1 MAEGA
6 RLESVYTGNRI
17 VGSNPTPSANGPFAF
32 ARRRPLSHFKSTR
45 FRAIVSHRRSRRFA
59 CTHESIVGQVVGTSW
74 ADTWMPVTGK
84 LTALKVAREKR
95 PGLYGDGGG
104 LYLQVTARGSKSWIF
119 RFWIADRDPITGHVV
134 RDTSTKKARGRSR
147 EMGLGSSNTV
157 SLAEA
162 RDRAA
167 ECRKLRE
174 QEIDPIEA
182 RETAKRQAALE
193 RAKSLKFKEA
203 AANYMAAHRVAWRND
218 KHAAQWTSTLRT
230 YAYPLIGDISLQAI
244 DTGLVMK
251 VVEPIWATKPET
263 ANRVRGRIETI
274 LDWATVR
281 GYRQGENP
289 ARWRGHLDKL
299 LPSRSKVR
307 KTQHHSA
314 LPYAELSAFLTCLRG
329 QEGIA
334 ARALEFTILTASR
347 TSEVIGARRSEF
359 NRREKLWT
367 VPAQRMK
374 AGKEHRVPLP
384 DRALELIS
392 TESLGNDDFVFPGGR
407 SGRPLSNM
415 AMLKLL
421 GRMGRD
427 DLTVHGFRSTFRDWA
442 SERTNF
448 PNEVIEMA
456 LAHTIES
463 KTEAAYRRGDLVH
476 KRRRLMVCSKIFR
489 ASRAARN
496 CSSTNGRPPSNGSCL
511 ELHRRNRARTSAF

>member
-1 MAEGA
+1 MG
-6 RLESVYTGNRI
+6 
-17 VGSNPTPSANGPFAF
+17 
-32 ARRRPLSHFKSTR
+32 K
-45 FRAIVSHRRSRRFA
+45 
-59 CTHESIVGQVVGTSW
+59 SW
-74 ADTWMPVTGK
+74 ADTRMPVTGK

-104 LYLQVTARGSKSWIF
+104 LYLQISKRGSKSWIF
-119 RFWIADRDPITGHVV
+119 RFWLSERDPLTGELVHHPAKKRVKGRC
-134 RDTSTKKARGRSR
+134 RD
-147 EMGLGSSNTV
+147 MGLGPCGTV

-182 RETAKRQAALE
+182 REAAKRQAALE

-203 AANYMAAHRVAWRND
+203 AATYMGAHRVAWKND

-230 YAYPLIGDISLQAI
+230 YAYPLIGDVSLQAI

-274 LDWATVR
+274 LDWAAVR

-314 LPYAELSAFLTCLRG
+314 LPYVELSAFLTSLRG

-359 NRREKLWT
+359 NMGEKLWT

-374 AGKEHRVPLP
+374 AGKEHRVPLQ

-407 SGRPLSNM
+407 WGRPLSNM

-476 KRRRLMVCSKIFR
+476 KRRRLMEAWAEYVAR
-489 ASRAARN
+489 AGTVGNVVALK
-496 CSSTNGRPPSNGSCL
+496 TMP
-511 ELHRRNRARTSAF
+511 

>member
-1 MAEGA
+1 
-6 RLESVYTGNRI
+6 
-17 VGSNPTPSANGPFAF
+17 
-32 ARRRPLSHFKSTR
+32 
-45 FRAIVSHRRSRRFA
+45 
-59 CTHESIVGQVVGTSW
+59 
-74 ADTWMPVTGK
+74 MPVTGK

-104 LYLQVTARGSKSWIF
+104 LYLQISKRGSKSWIF
-119 RFWIADRDPITGHVV
+119 RFWLSERDSLTGELVHHAATKRVKGRC
-134 RDTSTKKARGRSR
+134 RD
-147 EMGLGSSNTV
+147 MGLGSYSAV

-182 RETAKRQAALE
+182 REVAKRQAALE

-203 AANYMAAHRVAWRND
+203 AATYMAAHRVAWRNE
-218 KHAAQWTSTLRT
+218 KHAAQWTSTLKT
-230 YAYPLIGDISLQAI
+230 YAYPLIGDVSLQAI

-274 LDWATVR
+274 LDWAAVR
-281 GYRQGENP
+281 GYRLGENP

-314 LPYAELSAFLTCLRG
+314 LPYVELPAFLSSLRE

-334 ARALEFTILTASR
+334 ARALEFTILTAGR

-359 NRREKLWT
+359 NVGEKLWT
-367 VPAQRMK
+367 VPAERMK
-374 AGKEHRVPLP
+374 AGKDHRVPLP
-384 DRALELIS
+384 DRAVEFVS
-392 TESLGNDDFVFPGGR
+392 TEILGDDDFVFPGGR
-407 SGRPLSNM
+407 FGQPLSNM

-421 GRMGRD
+421 GRMGRH

-442 SERTNF
+442 SEQTNF
-448 PNEVIEMA
+448 QNEVIEMA
-456 LAHTIES
+456 LAHTIQS
-463 KTEAAYRRGDLVH
+463 KTEAAYRRRDLLE
-476 KRRRLMVCSKIFR
+476 KRRRLMDIWAEYC
-489 ASRAARN
+489 ASVDAV
-496 CSSTNGRPPSNGSCL
+496 SNIVAL
-511 ELHRRNRARTSAF
+511 KAVKPKEIVPRR

>member
-1 MAEGA
+1 
-6 RLESVYTGNRI
+6 
-17 VGSNPTPSANGPFAF
+17 
-32 ARRRPLSHFKSTR
+32 
-45 FRAIVSHRRSRRFA
+45 
-59 CTHESIVGQVVGTSW
+59 
-74 ADTWMPVTGK
+74 MPVTGK

-104 LYLQVTARGSKSWIF
+104 LYLQVTTRGSKSWIF
-119 RFWIADRDPITGHVV
+119 RFWTAERDPITGDVV
-134 RDTSTKKARGRSR
+134 RDTMTKKVRGRSR
-147 EMGLGSSNTV
+147 EMGLGSCNTV

-162 RDRAA
+162 RGRAA

-203 AANYMAAHRVAWRND
+203 AATYMAAHRVAWKNG
-218 KHAAQWTSTLRT
+218 KHAAQWRSTLQT
-230 YAYPLIGDISLQAI
+230 YAYPLIGDVSLQAI

-251 VVEPIWATKPET
+251 VIEPVWATKPET

-314 LPYAELSAFLTCLRG
+314 LPYAELPAFLTSLEA

-334 ARALEFTILTASR
+334 ARALEFTILTAGR

-359 NRREKLWT
+359 SLREKLWT
-367 VPAQRMK
+367 VPAERMK

-384 DRALELIS
+384 DRALDLIS
-392 TESLGNDDFVFPGGR
+392 TETLGDDDFVFPGGR
-407 SGRPLSNM
+407 SGQPLSNM

-442 SERTNF
+442 AERTNF

-463 KTEAAYRRGDLVH
+463 KTEVAYRRGDLFH
-476 KRRRLMVCSKIFR
+476 KRRRLMEAWAEYVAR
-489 ASRAARN
+489 ACTSGSVVALKTVSRHQ
-496 CSSTNGRPPSNGSCL
+496 SD
-511 ELHRRNRARTSAF
+511 